1 MCRRGSIIEVN
12 THRLMS
18 PTCNHENQKASFMET
33 ISRGHC
39 ETCMTRQC
47 LNQSLLYIISITN
60 SFSYSRSNITLEQ
73 KSKILLT
80 VLFIDYDLTWGSTF
94 LFQCSPFCPFQFC
107 TQIQSYPSKHVT
119 DGWTQIIF
127 CLFSKKPTHHVY
139 TYFMI
144 YY

>member
-1 MCRRGSIIEVN
+1 MVDVQKRKYNRSKHTQAYV
-12 THRLMS
+12 T
-18 PTCNHENQKASFMET
+18 TCNHEYQKASFMEN

-39 ETCMTRQC
+39 ETCMTWQC

-94 LFQCSPFCPFQFC
+94 LFQCSPFCPYQFC
-107 TQIQSYPSKHVT
+107 TQIQSYPSKHLT
-119 DGWTQIIF
+119 DGMDHLS
-127 CLFSKKPTHHVY
+127 C
-139 TYFMI
+139 
-144 YY
+144 